1 MKTYFIISTI
11 TVAVQSLVF
20 SQSNSMDFNEEQ
32 WDLSRAK
39 TVEHLGRT
47 TVMGTA
53 LLKDIEFK
61 NGIIEVDI
69 ATLEKSRSY
78 PGISFR
84 MKDQLNYERVYIRP
98 HRSPFYDDALQYAPV
113 SNGVDSWQLHYG
125 IGETA
130 SIDIPGNTWN
140 HLKIIVAGNQAQ
152 VFWNDDE
159 QPALIIQPLEHG
171 ENSGNISL
179 SGPMDGSAYFSN
191 FSYER
196 IDSLSLPPLVPKN
209 VVVGIITDW
218 ELSEPLLLKDTDF
231 SKHPDN
237 ELLKKTMWTKVKS
250 DGKGLVII
258 SKYNSRKSRL
268 GDCIYAR
275 TIINV
280 EKDTLMKI
288 GFGYSDYITIFFNGL
303 PIFFG
308 NSNYQSR
315 DKSFLGIIG
324 YNDNIFLPLK
334 KGDNE
339 LLILVGES
347 MGGWGFCFRKE
358 DEIFIDENLKKLWSL
373 KDSLSLP
380 ESVVYDELNEVCYV
394 SNYFNDGNEYISK
407 ISTTGEVIEK
417 EWIKGVRM
425 PTGLDIDKNYL
436 YVVTRVGLLIIDIS
450 KSEIINTIKLNDMI
464 QPNDVAVAADGSIY
478 ISDMPGDAIFRYKE
492 GKLEKWLGNIDKPNG
507 LLIIGSELLIG
518 HNEKLSSANT
528 SDKSRKPIA
537 ELERGALIDGIQL
550 DGKGNY
556 LISDYNGKLYSIT
569 PSGQKK
575 VLLNTATPGNNI
587 ADFLYIK
594 SKKLFLIPTFS
605 TNSIDAYKMK

>member
-250 DGKGLVII
+250 DGKGLVNI

>member
-1 MKTYFIISTI
+1 
-11 TVAVQSLVF
+11 
-20 SQSNSMDFNEEQ
+20 MDFNEEQ
-32 WDLSRAK
+32 WVLSRAK
-39 TVEHLGRT
+39 TGEHLGRT

-250 DGKGLVII
+250 DGKGLVNI

>member
-20 SQSNSMDFNEEQ
+20 SQSNSMDLNEEQ

-250 DGKGLVII
+250 DGKGLVNI

>member
-1 MKTYFIISTI
+1 
-11 TVAVQSLVF
+11 
-20 SQSNSMDFNEEQ
+20 
-32 WDLSRAK
+32 
-39 TVEHLGRT
+39 
-47 TVMGTA
+47 
-53 LLKDIEFK
+53 
-61 NGIIEVDI
+61 
-69 ATLEKSRSY
+69 
-78 PGISFR
+78 
-84 MKDQLNYERVYIRP
+84 
-98 HRSPFYDDALQYAPV
+98 
-113 SNGVDSWQLHYG
+113 
-125 IGETA
+125 
-130 SIDIPGNTWN
+130 
-140 HLKIIVAGNQAQ
+140 
-152 VFWNDDE
+152 
-159 QPALIIQPLEHG
+159 
-171 ENSGNISL
+171 
-179 SGPMDGSAYFSN
+179 
-191 FSYER
+191 
-196 IDSLSLPPLVPKN
+196 
-209 VVVGIITDW
+209 
-218 ELSEPLLLKDTDF
+218 
-231 SKHPDN
+231 
-237 ELLKKTMWTKVKS
+237 MWTKVKS
-250 DGKGLVII
+250 DGKGLVNI

-450 KSEIINTIKLNDMI
+450 D
-464 QPNDVAVAADGSIY
+464 
-478 ISDMPGDAIFRYKE
+478 R
-492 GKLEKWLGNIDKPNG
+492 
-507 LLIIGSELLIG
+507 
-518 HNEKLSSANT
+518 
-528 SDKSRKPIA
+528 IA
-537 ELERGALIDGIQL
+537 ETSTSSGNNKEINNTKHLIESL
-550 DGKGNY
+550 LKNHY
-556 LISDYNGKLYSIT
+556 TSISA
-569 PSGQKK
+569 
-575 VLLNTATPGNNI
+575 VLLMWDEFTISNPIPNVNPVFLVRRSLPIMHPNASSPIPKSSIIFKYGNTVSFKIYWQPSNKG
-587 ADFLYIK
+587 L
-594 SKKLFLIPTFS
+594 
-605 TNSIDAYKMK
+605 